1 MAQMIQDTGTALYGA
16 AMSSAGIVAQIS
28 LPGVP
33 DDLKTWPVTAILG
46 LLLMSCL
53 SLIAFQVY
61 AAGKA
66 SAKAQE
72 AAMKASEASI
82 ENAKAMTQLFN
93 RQDTVAGA
101 MDRQT
106 VATTALT
113 SKVTTLVT
121 IMEHRPCVGG
131 AV

>member
-1 MAQMIQDTGTALYGA
+1 MISDPGSAIYGA
-16 AMSSAGIVAQIS
+16 VAGATGILAQVA
-28 LPGVP
+28 LPGIP
-33 DDLKTWPVTAILG
+33 DDLKSWPVTAILG
-46 LLLMSCL
+46 LVILSCL

-61 AAGKA
+61 AAGRA

-72 AAMKASEASI
+72 AAMKASDASI
-82 ENAKAMTQLFN
+82 KTAEAMTQLFA
-93 RQDTVAGA
+93 RQDSVAGA

-106 VATTALT
+106 GATTALT
-113 SKVTTLVT
+113 SKVSTLVT

>member
-1 MAQMIQDTGTALYGA
+1 MIQDTGTALYGA
-16 AMSSAGIVAQIS
+16 VMGTAGILAQVS

-33 DDLKTWPVTAILG
+33 DDLKSWPVTAILG
-46 LLLMSCL
+46 LVILSCL

-61 AAGKA
+61 SAGRA

-82 ENAKAMTQLFN
+82 ETAKAMTQLFD
-93 RQDTVAGA
+93 RQDSVAGNIE
-101 MDRQT
+101 RQT
-106 VATTALT
+106 CATTDLT
-113 SKVTTLVT
+113 AKVSKLVT

-131 AV
+131 VI

>member
-1 MAQMIQDTGTALYGA
+1 MIHDSGSAIYGA
-16 AMSSAGIVAQIS
+16 VMGAAGILAQVS
-28 LPGVP
+28 MPGVP
-33 DDLKTWPVTAILG
+33 DDLKSWPVTAILG
-46 LLLMSCL
+46 LVILSCL

-61 AAGKA
+61 SAGKA
-66 SAKAQE
+66 AAKAQE

-82 ENAKAMTQLFN
+82 ETAKAMTQLFD
-93 RQDTVAGA
+93 RQDTVASA

-113 SKVTTLVT
+113 NRVSTLVT

-131 AV
+131 AI

>member
-1 MAQMIQDTGTALYGA
+1 MIHDSGNAIYGA
-16 AMSSAGIVAQIS
+16 VMSSAGIVAQLS

-33 DDLKTWPVTAILG
+33 DDMKTWPVTAILG

-53 SLIAFQVY
+53 SLIAYQVY
-61 AAGKA
+61 AAGRA

-82 ENAKAMTQLFN
+82 ENAKAMTQLFD
-93 RQDTVAGA
+93 RQDSVAGTIE
-101 MDRQT
+101 RQT
-106 VATTALT
+106 SATTDLT
-113 SKVTTLVT
+113 AKVSKLVT

-131 AV
+131 SV